1 MKKIAALL
9 VIVFALT
16 IVGCQPPEQA
26 GGVTQAQLDSLKTQI
41 QSLQSQV
48 DNIQT
53 ALDSLTTL
61 YNAHIDKFHK
71 RGGTKAPAPSK
82 GGRTVKPP
90 EKG

>member
-1 MKKIAALL
+1 MKKIATFLI
-9 VIVFALT
+9 IVFALT

-26 GGVTQAQLDSLKTQI
+26 GGVTQTQLDSLKTQI
-41 QSLQSQV
+41 QTLQSKV

-61 YNAHIDKFHK
+61 YNAHIGKFHK
-71 RGGTKAPAPSK
+71 RGGTRAPAPAK
-82 GGRTVKPP
+82 GRRTIKPP